1 MRLLRVAAVAAL
13 LAAPVAPSWGA
24 TLAMA
29 QASAPSAHDDLG
41 RVVRLAQPARRVI
54 ALSPQLAE
62 LAAAA
67 GAHVVGTVRG
77 ADPALPRVGDAF
89 ALNLEAIAL
98 LHPDLILAWRSG
110 TPPRQ
115 RDALAEL
122 GVPLFWAETT
132 RLEQI
137 GTDVRRIGRLAGHA
151 ARADAWADAFDA
163 RLAALRARYAA
174 RAPVRVFYQTWAR
187 PLMTVGGPQLINQA
201 IALCGGVNPFAR
213 LAQPA
218 PAVSREA
225 VLAADPQ
232 LIVDA
237 SPDAHALDDWRRFP
251 QLAAMRDGGL
261 VTLDADA
268 LPRMGVHVLDGVDQ
282 LCHAIDAVRRRVA
295 PPPQAGSHSAAPSAR
310 ATRSQAQP

>member
-1 MRLLRVAAVAAL
+1 MKLRRLVALAAL
-13 LAAPVAPSWGA
+13 LATPL
-24 TLAMA
+24 T
-29 QASAPSAHDDLG
+29 APSAAPLTAGESSAVAAAAAPEVHDDLG
-41 RVVRLAQPARRVI
+41 RVVRLPRPATRVI

-62 LAAAA
+62 LAEAA
-67 GAHVVGTVRG
+67 GAHLVGTVRG
-77 ADPALPRVGDAF
+77 ADAPALPRVGDAF

-115 RDALAEL
+115 RDALREL

-237 SPDAHALDDWRRFP
+237 SPDAHALEDWRRFP
-251 QLAAMRDGGL
+251 QLAAVRDGGL

-268 LPRMGVHVLDGVDQ
+268 LPRMGVHVLDGVAQ
-282 LCHAIDAVRRRVA
+282 LCQAIDAVR
-295 PPPQAGSHSAAPSAR
+295 
-310 ATRSQAQP
+310 

>member
-1 MRLLRVAAVAAL
+1 VRRLRVAAIAAL
-13 LAAPVAPSWGA
+13 LAARA
-24 TLAMA
+24 TAAGA
-29 QASAPSAHDDLG
+29 QAPPPAAHDDLG
-41 RVVRLAQPARRVI
+41 RLVRLAHPARRVI

-67 GAHVVGTVRG
+67 GAPVVGTVRG
-77 ADPALPRVGDAF
+77 ADAPAVLPRVGDAF

-137 GTDVRRIGRLAGHA
+137 AADVRRIGRLAGDA
-151 ARADAWADAFDA
+151 TRADAWADGFDA

-174 RAPVRVFYQTWAR
+174 RTPVRVFYQTWAR

-201 IALCGGVNPFAR
+201 VALCGGVNPFAR

-251 QLAAMRDGGL
+251 QLAAVRDGGL
-261 VTLDADA
+261 VRLDADA

-282 LCHAIDAVRRRVA
+282 LCRAIDAVRRRA
-295 PPPQAGSHSAAPSAR
+295 ASARQAGSHNAAPSAR
-310 ATRSQAQP
+310 AMRSQAQP